1 MILDDV
7 LLTYEQAMKIMKV
20 LIWAGKQESGP
31 VTLEEAKELAKLL
44 YYRSD
49 TKPREELEK

>member
-1 MILDDV
+1 
-7 LLTYEQAMKIMKV
+7 MKIIKV

-31 VTLEEAKELAKLL
+31 VTLEESKELAKLL

-49 TKPREELEK
+49 TKLRKEVEE